1 MTATKRDEV
10 SSHLRYI
17 RLELR
22 EMHQTLI
29 KEDLLPDLNEAK
41 EVHAQ
46 LNALLDLLTEKRVSK
61 IKQLIWRLRDDLM
74 DLYMVTEKA
83 EKTNIRTSGKERVN
97 LDILHSLRIALIIN
111 SLVIMCKIPKL
122 STSNKF
128 TNSDI
133 LSYGLLL
140 DFNNVIKIIRSAFS
154 NNKSFKDGNQIKEK
168 ENYSSSNKSNLS
180 LIEKEIIR
188 PLERN
193 NKMIKNI
200 TQLVAV
206 NHGAY
211 G

>member
-1 MTATKRDEV
+1 
-10 SSHLRYI
+10 
-17 RLELR
+17 
-22 EMHQTLI
+22 
-29 KEDLLPDLNEAK
+29 
-41 EVHAQ
+41 
-46 LNALLDLLTEKRVSK
+46 
-61 IKQLIWRLRDDLM
+61 M
-74 DLYMVTEKA
+74 DLYVVTEKA